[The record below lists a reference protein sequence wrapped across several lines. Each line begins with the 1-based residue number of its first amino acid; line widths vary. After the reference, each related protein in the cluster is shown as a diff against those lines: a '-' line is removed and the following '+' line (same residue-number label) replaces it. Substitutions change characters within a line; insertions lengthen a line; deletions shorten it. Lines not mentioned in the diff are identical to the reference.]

1 MSVLKRFNHNDLNQF
16 MLDNQPKS
24 LIERFKS
31 KKMIRFV
38 PAHFFLHNLSLN
50 DIKADLPTYNGREIN
65 RINARTVL

>member
-1 MSVLKRFNHNDLNQF
+1 MKFLKRFNHNGLNQF

-38 PAHFFLHNLSLN
+38 PAHFFLHNLPLKS
-50 DIKADLPTYNGREIN
+50 IKADLRTNNGRK
-65 RINARTVL
+65 TS